1 MSSKHKGEDYKK
13 SAVEYYLLGDKSQIE
28 VCNIFKCNPRSLMR
42 WVNKYK
48 RDGEIKRQNR
58 QPIAYKVRKE
68 HVKFILQQLKQ
79 NKNITIEDILVK
91 LKENYPDIDLSK
103 MTIHRIIKNNNITLK
118 LTRFRHEPNKR
129 FGKDIDIKS
138 KINDFYKEIK
148 QYELN
153 DIICIDET
161 TINSLQKRH
170 FCYSEIG
177 KRCIIKTQSQD
188 VFKKYSSI
196 FAITTNS
203 VIGWDIYEKGSIDS
217 DRLYDFLE
225 KNITSKCKNKIIVL
239 DNAGTH
245 RCQKIKDLINENN
258 KLIYSVPYQHY
269 TNSIENFFSMLK
281 SRLQKMEGLRYNE
294 LKTNITKVVNE
305 IPIEKYKNIF
315 NGTYKRQK
323 VYIPNNK
330 IRKKPLKKYL

>member
-1 MSSKHKGEDYKK
+1 M
-13 SAVEYYLLGDKSQIE
+13 
-28 VCNIFKCNPRSLMR
+28 
-42 WVNKYK
+42 
-48 RDGEIKRQNR
+48 
-58 QPIAYKVRKE
+58 
-68 HVKFILQQLKQ
+68 
-79 NKNITIEDILVK
+79 VK

-138 KINDFYKEIK
+138 KINDFYEEIK
-148 QYELN
+148 QYALN

-196 FAITTNS
+196 FAITTNG

-225 KNITSKCKNKIIVL
+225 KNITSKYKNKIIVL

-294 LKTNITKVVNE
+294 LKSNITKVVND

-330 IRKKPLKKYL
+330 TRKKSLKKYL